1 MFGGIPATGA
11 IARTA
16 TNIRSG
22 ATSPVAGI
30 VHALT
35 LLAIV
40 LVAAPLARFIP
51 LPTLAAILMIVA
63 YRMGEWHEIPSIL
76 RLSAADRVVW
86 AATFALT
93 VFADLTVAVEVG
105 MLLAALL
112 FIHSVAAD
120 DHGRFRHRRNPGRR
134 RTTRANR
141 QIHSVLLLGDSHPR
155 AVLVRRNRK
164 AGARNRRCI
173 EIRHRRRPENDV
185 HVGHRR
191 HRHPRVGKPGQT
203 LAKRRSLARDL
214 RRPATAAGANQAIEA
229 FETSR
234 QRATSSHI

>member
-1 MFGGIPATGA
+1 MSELLAQGIANLVVPLFGGIPATGA

-35 LLAIV
+35 LLVIV
-40 LVAAPLARFIP
+40 LAAAPLARFIP

-112 FIHSVAAD
+112 FIHRVSATTTVGSVTD
-120 DHGRFRHRRNPGRR
+120 ETLGRR
-134 RTTRANR
+134 RTARAHR
-141 QIHSVLLLGDSHPR
+141 QVHSVVLLGDSHPR
-155 AVLVRRNRK
+155 AVLVWRHGK
-164 AGARNRRCI
+164 ARA
-173 EIRHRRRPENDV
+173 RHRRRVEI
-185 HVGHRR
+185 R
-191 HRHPRVGKPGQT
+191 
-203 LAKRRSLARDL
+203 LRSSC
-214 RRPATAAGANQAIEA
+214 
-229 FETSR
+229 SR
-234 QRATSSHI
+234 